1 MVATAG
7 SWTRDPG
14 FDSFFLESLRVFLN
28 FLVLVHLEANQHIA
42 WGKDNLYRGGET
54 TSGLTLASRDF
65 LTFLSQTTIV
75 IILAINIPGSPAY
88 V

>member
-28 FLVLVHLEANQHIA
+28 FLVPVHLEANQHIA
-42 WGKDNLYRGGET
+42 RGKDNLYRGGRGEDNLWT
-54 TSGLTLASRDF
+54 VEG
-65 LTFLSQTTIV
+65 V
-75 IILAINIPGSPAY
+75 IS
-88 V
+88 